1 MKFETPVVD
10 VKKFNLVDVLTA
22 SGETEAPA
30 TEAPSVCGENV
41 EGPCP
46 DD

>member
-1 MKFETPVVD
+1 MKFETPYVEIKKFD
-10 VKKFNLVDVLTA
+10 VKDILTT
-22 SGETEAPA
+22 SGETEPPVPA
-30 TEAPSVCGENV
+30 CPENV

>member
-1 MKFETPVVD
+1 MKFEAPVVD
-10 VKKFNLVDVLTA
+10 VKKFDIKDVLTA
-22 SGETEAPA
+22 SITETEAPA
-30 TEAPSVCGENV
+30 CGTNV